1 MNQPDKKGRK
11 ILALEGRARKQTPLP
26 PFFGWNS
33 QNKKKNY
40 LRLKEIF
47 QKLTLLDVYAIV

>member
-33 QNKKKNY
+33 QNKKKTTY
-40 LRLKEIF
+40 
-47 QKLTLLDVYAIV
+47 V